1 MNVFKK
7 MRHLLRSRIDTH
19 PTVYLTLCHIRLKTR
34 QLTISKDMEIVI
46 KSFPCSANIFA
57 VAAFIFIQEQLMKI
71 ICHLHVPVQVVKVVR
86 REIFCMVL
94 IRKPRDAVLSLLVR
108 EPHISAEQALK
119 DYIRFYRT
127 VVPYRDKFVVG
138 RFEEVTTKFGKVIR
152 RVNARFGTNFKPFEH
167 TEENLQKVFQIV
179 EEMHKE
185 AQGLRE
191 VKEEAVGCPSAKR
204 EMLKKKAETKLETA
218 KAKNAVIGS

>member
-1 MNVFKK
+1 
-7 MRHLLRSRIDTH
+7 
-19 PTVYLTLCHIRLKTR
+19 
-34 QLTISKDMEIVI
+34 
-46 KSFPCSANIFA
+46 
-57 VAAFIFIQEQLMKI
+57 
-71 ICHLHVPVQVVKVVR
+71 
-86 REIFCMVL
+86 
-94 IRKPRDAVLSLLVR
+94 LVR

-191 VKEEAVGCPSAKR
+191 VKEEAVGRPSAKR

>member
-1 MNVFKK
+1 
-7 MRHLLRSRIDTH
+7 
-19 PTVYLTLCHIRLKTR
+19 
-34 QLTISKDMEIVI
+34 
-46 KSFPCSANIFA
+46 
-57 VAAFIFIQEQLMKI
+57 
-71 ICHLHVPVQVVKVVR
+71 
-86 REIFCMVL
+86 MVL

-191 VKEEAVGCPSAKR
+191 VKEEAVGRPSAKR